1 SMGIDEGFGSSD
13 FGIVITQGKDNAVE
27 VIYAES
33 FNRPLHNDMID
44 LIHKLKNKHRIT
56 KIFID
61 ASNAG
66 FISTLK
72 YQLGDYDYRTY
83 TEQKNIINHM
93 YDPRR
98 DYNNVQVFPVNFAT
112 MHKDMLA
119 NTNEL
124 LSAKKIKIHPT
135 FQRLITSLRTA
146 VVNTNTG
153 NLDKDATSYNDIF
166 DAFTM
171 SLLNYKLARPDH

>member
-1 SMGIDEGFGSSD
+1 MGIDEGFGSSE
-13 FGIVITQGKDNAVE
+13 FGIVVTQGKDGAVE

-44 LIHKLKNKHRIT
+44 LIRKLKNKHHIT

-93 YDPRR
+93 YDPM
-98 DYNNVQVFPVNFAT
+98 T
-112 MHKDMLA
+112 
-119 NTNEL
+119 
-124 LSAKKIKIHPT
+124 
-135 FQRLITSLRTA
+135 RLQ
-146 VVNTNTG
+146 
-153 NLDKDATSYNDIF
+153 
-166 DAFTM
+166 
-171 SLLNYKLARPDH
+171 

>member
-1 SMGIDEGFGSSD
+1 
-13 FGIVITQGKDNAVE
+13 
-27 VIYAES
+27 
-33 FNRPLHNDMID
+33 MID
-44 LIHKLKNKHRIT
+44 LIRKLKNKHHIT
-56 KIFID
+56 KKIFID
-61 ASNAG
+61 ASNSG

-72 YQLGDYDYRTY
+72 YQLGDYDYKTY

-98 DYNNVQVFPVNFAT
+98 DYNNVQVFPVNFAS

-119 NTNEL
+119 HVNEL

-135 FQRLITSLRTA
+135 FQKLITSLRTA
-146 VVNTNTG
+146 VVNINTG

-166 DAFTM
+166 DAFRM
-171 SLLNYKLARPDH
+171 SLLNYNLVKPDRL